1 MPLKDLPV
9 DAQPREKLLARGPAA
24 LSDAE
29 RRKLA
34 LDVARDLRRENVAT
48 MRAQQSPDGEAWA
61 PRKRGLR
68 DQKGQIRKGLLAQDM
83 FTKLR
88 GARYLKAKA
97 QGRDATVE
105 FMGRAARIA
114 AVHHFG
120 LRDKIRG
127 KTVQYPER
135 QLIGITDADIDRIE
149 DALLKHLTASL

>member
-1 MPLKDLPV
+1 MH
-9 DAQPREKLLARGPAA
+9 
-24 LSDAE
+24 
-29 RRKLA
+29 RKLA

-68 DQKGQIRKGLLAQDM
+68 DQKGQLRKGRRAQDM

-120 LRDKIRG
+120 LRDS
-127 KTVQYPER
+127 VQPGGPDYDYPAR
-135 QLIGITDADIDRIE
+135 PMLGITDAFKDRLR
-149 DALLKHLTASL
+149 DKLVDLLAKG

>member
-1 MPLKDLPV
+1 MAEDLAQLETWLEPLI
-9 DAQPREKLLARGPAA
+9 AA

-68 DQKGQIRKGLLAQDM
+68 DQKGQIRKGRRAQDM

-135 QLIGITDADIDRIE
+135 QLIGITDADIDRVE
-149 DALLKHLTASL
+149 DALLKHLTT

>member
-1 MPLKDLPV
+1 MAEDLEQLETWLEPLI
-9 DAQPREKLLARGPAA
+9 AA
-24 LSDAE
+24 LSDTE

-68 DQKGQIRKGLLAQDM
+68 DQKGQLRKGRRAQDM

-120 LRDKIRG
+120 LRDS
-127 KTVQYPER
+127 VQPGGPDYDYPAR
-135 QLIGITDADIDRIE
+135 PMLGITDAFKDRLR
-149 DALLKHLTASL
+149 DKLVDLLAKG

>member
-1 MPLKDLPV
+1 MAEDLAQLETWLEPLI
-9 DAQPREKLLARGPAA
+9 AA

-68 DQKGQIRKGLLAQDM
+68 DQKGQLRKGRRAQDM

-97 QGRDATVE
+97 QGREATVE

-120 LRDKIRG
+120 LRDRVKPG
-127 KTVQYPER
+127 GPEYDYPAR
-135 QLIGITDADIDRIE
+135 PLLGITPEFEEKLRDRIIN
-149 DALLKHLTASL
+149 HLART